1 MSAGWNQ
8 RPEAGGRLAMRAL
21 RMFGLGFGRTCARVV
36 LLPITL
42 YFFLRRTRERR
53 DSRAYLERILGR
65 PAKALEVLR
74 HIFYYAAT
82 ILDRLYLLSDDQL
95 NRFKVSVH
103 GLEILNAQ
111 MARGKGV
118 LLLGAHI
125 GSFEVLRTLS
135 AERADVRVRAV
146 MDLKQTPALNELLHA
161 LNPTIACNVINAGD
175 DPGTLALALHDA
187 AASGDLIGLLADRA
201 RPGEMVCT
209 ADFLGTPAPFPVAP
223 YVIASM
229 LGLPVVFCAG
239 LYRGGN
245 RYDLYFETF
254 ADEIKLVRDQR
265 PAQLRELAQRFA
277 ARLEHYTRLAPYNWF
292 NFYDFWH
299 RPADDTV
306 LRRGSAARSAA

>member
-1 MSAGWNQ
+1 MSRTWNE
-8 RPEAGGRLAMRAL
+8 RPEAGGRLAMRVL
-21 RMFGLGFGRTCARVV
+21 CGIGLAFGRTCARLV
-36 LLPITL
+36 LLPVTL
-42 YFFLRRTRERR
+42 YFFLRRTHERR
-53 DSRAYLERILGR
+53 DSRAYLQRVLGR
-65 PAKALEVLR
+65 PAKAIEVMR
-74 HIFYYAAT
+74 HLYCYAAT
-82 ILDRLYLLSDDQL
+82 ILDRLFLLTDDQL
-95 NRFKVSVH
+95 NRFAVSVH

-135 AERADVRVRAV
+135 AERPDVRVRAV

-161 LNPTIACNVINAGD
+161 LNPTIANNVINAGD
-175 DPGTLALALHDA
+175 DPGALALALHEA
-187 AASGDLIGLLADRA
+187 AQSGDLIGLLADRA
-201 RPGEMVCT
+201 RPGEKT
-209 ADFLGTPAPFPVAP
+209 SPADFLGAPAPFPLAP

-254 ADEIKLVRDQR
+254 ADEIRLVRDQR

-277 ARLEHYTRLAPYNWF
+277 TRLEHYTRLAPYNWF
-292 NFYDFWH
+292 NFYDFWY
-299 RPADDTV
+299 RPADDIV
-306 LRRGSAARSAA
+306 ARRGAVVRSAA